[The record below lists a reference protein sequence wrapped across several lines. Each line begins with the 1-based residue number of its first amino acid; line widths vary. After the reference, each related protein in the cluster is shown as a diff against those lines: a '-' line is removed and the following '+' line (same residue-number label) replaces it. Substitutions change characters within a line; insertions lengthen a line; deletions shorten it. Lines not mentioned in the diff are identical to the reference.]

1 MSMSSPTG
9 HANADLPAIDERL
22 VASESGYEIDDGKL
36 VRVPPSEPPPAI
48 RHSKLSALLEAHA
61 SPEFEVASD
70 MLMRLSETSD
80 RAPDASVFPRAPDP
94 RTGGQQL
101 AHLAFEVANTESL
114 SHAGKKAAQM
124 CARGIRR
131 VFAIDVQRSRAL
143 EWSHELGTW
152 QMLDPDGTIDDPALA
167 VPLPI
172 AALVHSATADD
183 AMARAL
189 LAKRNPVLVAVVEE
203 TLAKGVAEGRAKGVA
218 EGRAK
223 GVVEGMAKG
232 VAEGELKAMAHA
244 ILRVLARRG
253 VAVAAE
259 QREHILGERD
269 IARLETWLDAAVTC
283 ASTSELLR

>member
-36 VRVPPSEPPPAI
+36 VRVPPSEPPHAI
-48 RHSKLSALLEAHA
+48 RHSKISALLEAHA
-61 SPEFEVASD
+61 SPDFEVASD
-70 MLMRLSETSD
+70 MLMRLSETTD

-94 RTGGQQL
+94 QTGGQQL

-114 SHAGKKAAQM
+114 SHAGKKATQL

-143 EWSHELGTW
+143 EWSRELGTW
-152 QMLDPDGTIDDPALA
+152 QMLDPDGTIDDPARA
-167 VPLPI
+167 APLPI
-172 AALVHSATADD
+172 AALVQSATADD

-189 LAKRNPVLVAVVEE
+189 LAKRNPVLVAAVDTGRE
-203 TLAKGVAEGRAKGVA
+203 EGRE
-218 EGRAK
+218 EGRMT
-223 GVVEGMAKG
+223 GMAN
-232 VAEGELKAMAHA
+232 A

-253 VAVAAE
+253 VAVATD
-259 QREHILGERD
+259 QRERILGERD
-269 IARLETWLDAAVTC
+269 VAQLEAWLDAAVTC
-283 ASTSELLR
+283 ASTAELLR